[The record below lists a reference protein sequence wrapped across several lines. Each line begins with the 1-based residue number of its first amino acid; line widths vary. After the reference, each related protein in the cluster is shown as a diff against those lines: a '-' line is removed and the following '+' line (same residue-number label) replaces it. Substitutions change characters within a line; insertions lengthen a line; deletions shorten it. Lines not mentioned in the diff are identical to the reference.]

1 MRKRFFLNCLLMLT
15 LVLVMSTSAFAI
27 SESDVES
34 AVSASGKEAVSGNVL
49 VWFLCAIAFLKVSQK
64 IDSFL
69 SSLGLNV
76 GHTGGSMLSEA
87 MIAMRAINTAT
98 SAVGSALGSR
108 SRHGSAPASGK
119 SGSGS
124 AAAAGFFSGG
134 LVGMASR
141 KIASDAVRTAT
152 AEKNIVQPQ
161 QAEATV
167 SRTHASSDTHSGSQ
181 SASERR
187 RQNTSQLD
195 QNQQTVSSRAVKSE
209 QQERS
214 QQALHESQHSVDA
227 SQLHQDTQSAQEQQ
241 FHAALHTEDQQASHL
256 AFQSEQGE
264 FVGSV
269 VQSDEFDASSE
280 EARTEQSQVMQSA
293 LQQEQI
299 GATQREVQSEESRHA
314 QHDTDTDGDGKCDTC
329 GAAVSLTVTWDAD
342 SNGGTINGKASF
354 SETVKP
360 NSVPA
365 APSASP
371 VKTGHTFKN
380 WYTEKTGGKLYN
392 TVTSITTSQT
402 FYAQFTANTY
412 TVTWN
417 LGDGRS
423 ETTEQT
429 YGEKLLLPK
438 DPERK
443 NAEFLGWFT
452 EKDGGTE
459 VTTNTVFE
467 ETAATMYYAHWE
479 VTELFS
485 VTVPATLPLVVDEA
499 GKVYVASASIVNNS
513 TGDVKVSSVSVTSK
527 NGWEF
532 VPYSTNMAKAKVDAK
547 QVGFKINSSET
558 SKTGDSEVFTL
569 AAPWTVKEANALSI
583 NYDAVVSAVSQP
595 VTGQE
600 IMSVVFVLE
609 WA

>member
-1 MRKRFFLNCLLMLT
+1 MRKRFFLNCLLI
-15 LVLVMSTSAFAI
+15 LVLVAVMSTSAFAI

-119 SGSGS
+119 PGGGS

-152 AEKNIVQPQ
+152 TEKNIVQPQ

-167 SRTHASSDTHSGSQ
+167 SRTHANSDTHSGSQ
-181 SASERR
+181 SASEQQ

-195 QNQQTVSSRAVKSE
+195 QNQQTVSSRAVNSE
-209 QQERS
+209 QREKS

-227 SQLHQDTQSAQEQQ
+227 SQIHQDTQTAQEQQ

-256 AFQSEQGE
+256 SFQSEQGE

-299 GATQREVQSEESRHA
+299 GVTQREQA
-314 QHDTDTDGDGKCDTC
+314 QHTQQDARAATFGQVESQSQQHTAQSNKQFFSVRNGLSKTTIAERTVQTQERPGRFLHSRTMSAAPASTPASEVSAARSAPIPSAPTQFRSFGGTLFAKSLYQGGAFANDVIGTVAKGDCRTTGSITGETATRSLMSYMGFTALGEHAPNIPRYQDVEIGGGRITGREFTPEHPGGIDFCMYHADQYAKPKGDYSKVYSADDAAWYKQYAADTVERKPYQTEDGKI
-329 GAAVSLTVTWDAD
+329 AYHEKIVQKL
-342 SNGGTINGKASF
+342 
-354 SETVKP
+354 P
-360 NSVPA
+360 NP
-365 APSASP
+365 P
-371 VKTGHTFKN
+371 
-380 WYTEKTGGKLYN
+380 
-392 TVTSITTSQT
+392 Q
-402 FYAQFTANTY
+402 
-412 TVTWN
+412 
-417 LGDGRS
+417 R
-423 ETTEQT
+423 
-429 YGEKLLLPK
+429 K
-438 DPERK
+438 DR
-443 NAEFLGWFT
+443 
-452 EKDGGTE
+452 
-459 VTTNTVFE
+459 
-467 ETAATMYYAHWE
+467 M
-479 VTELFS
+479 
-485 VTVPATLPLVVDEA
+485 
-499 GKVYVASASIVNNS
+499 
-513 TGDVKVSSVSVTSK
+513 
-527 NGWEF
+527 
-532 VPYSTNMAKAKVDAK
+532 
-547 QVGFKINSSET
+547 
-558 SKTGDSEVFTL
+558 
-569 AAPWTVKEANALSI
+569 
-583 NYDAVVSAVSQP
+583 
-595 VTGQE
+595 
-600 IMSVVFVLE
+600 
-609 WA
+609 

>member
-1 MRKRFFLNCLLMLT
+1 MRKRFFLNCLLI
-15 LVLVMSTSAFAI
+15 LVLVAVMSTSAFAI

-98 SAVGSALGSR
+98 SAVGSALGSH

-119 SGSGS
+119 PGGGS

-181 SASERR
+181 SASEQQ

-195 QNQQTVSSRAVKSE
+195 QNQQTVSSRAVNSE
-209 QQERS
+209 QREKS
-214 QQALHESQHSVDA
+214 QQALHESQHSMDA
-227 SQLHQDTQSAQEQQ
+227 SQLHQDTQTAQEQQ

-299 GATQREVQSEESRHA
+299 GVTQREQA
-314 QHDTDTDGDGKCDTC
+314 QHTQQDTR
-329 GAAVSLTVTWDAD
+329 AATFGQVESQSRQHTAQSDKQFFSVRNGLSKTTIAERTVQAQERPGRFLHSRTPSAAP
-342 SNGGTINGKASF
+342 ASAPAN
-354 SETVKP
+354 E
-360 NSVPA
+360 VPA
-365 APSASP
+365 ARPAPIPSAPTQFRSFGGTLFAKSLYQGGAFAND
-371 VKTGHTFKN
+371 VIGTVAKGDYRTTG
-380 WYTEKTGGKLYN
+380 
-392 TVTSITTSQT
+392 SITGETATRSLMSYMGFTALGEHATNIPRYQDVEIGGGRIT
-402 FYAQFTANTY
+402 GREFTPEHPGGIDFCMYHADQYAQPKSDYSKVYSADDAAWY
-412 TVTWN
+412 KQYAADTV
-417 LGDGRS
+417 
-423 ETTEQT
+423 
-429 YGEKLLLPK
+429 
-438 DPERK
+438 ERK
-443 NAEFLGWFT
+443 PYQT
-452 EKDGGTE
+452 EDGKIAYHEKIVQKLPNPPQRKDR
-459 VTTNTVFE
+459 
-467 ETAATMYYAHWE
+467 M
-479 VTELFS
+479 
-485 VTVPATLPLVVDEA
+485 
-499 GKVYVASASIVNNS
+499 
-513 TGDVKVSSVSVTSK
+513 
-527 NGWEF
+527 
-532 VPYSTNMAKAKVDAK
+532 
-547 QVGFKINSSET
+547 
-558 SKTGDSEVFTL
+558 
-569 AAPWTVKEANALSI
+569 
-583 NYDAVVSAVSQP
+583 
-595 VTGQE
+595 
-600 IMSVVFVLE
+600 
-609 WA
+609 

>member
-98 SAVGSALGSR
+98 SAIGSALGSR

-119 SGSGS
+119 PGGGS

-152 AEKNIVQPQ
+152 AEKNIAQPQ

-181 SASERR
+181 SASEQQ

-195 QNQQTVSSRAVKSE
+195 QNQQTVSSRAVNSE
-209 QQERS
+209 QREKS
-214 QQALHESQHSVDA
+214 QQALHESQHSMDA
-227 SQLHQDTQSAQEQQ
+227 SQLHQNTQTAQEQQ

-256 AFQSEQGE
+256 AFQSENSE
-264 FVGSV
+264 FAGSV

-299 GATQREVQSEESRHA
+299 GVTQREVQSEESHHA
-314 QHDTDTDGDGKCDTC
+314 QHDTMDGFHTEQSGITQHTQQDTQTVTFGQVESQSQQHTAQSNKQFFSVRNGLSKTTIAERTVQAQERPGRFLHSRTPSAAPASAPANEAPAAWPAPIPSAPTQFRSFGGTLFAKSLYQGGAFANDVIGTVAKGDYRTTGSITGETATRSLTSYMGFTALGEHATNIPHYQDVEIGGGRITGREFTPEHPGGIDFCMYHADQYAQPKGDYSKVFSADDAAWYKQYAADTVERKPYQTEDGKI
-329 GAAVSLTVTWDAD
+329 AYHEKIVQKL
-342 SNGGTINGKASF
+342 
-354 SETVKP
+354 P
-360 NSVPA
+360 NP
-365 APSASP
+365 P
-371 VKTGHTFKN
+371 
-380 WYTEKTGGKLYN
+380 
-392 TVTSITTSQT
+392 Q
-402 FYAQFTANTY
+402 
-412 TVTWN
+412 
-417 LGDGRS
+417 R
-423 ETTEQT
+423 
-429 YGEKLLLPK
+429 K
-438 DPERK
+438 DR
-443 NAEFLGWFT
+443 
-452 EKDGGTE
+452 
-459 VTTNTVFE
+459 
-467 ETAATMYYAHWE
+467 M
-479 VTELFS
+479 
-485 VTVPATLPLVVDEA
+485 
-499 GKVYVASASIVNNS
+499 
-513 TGDVKVSSVSVTSK
+513 
-527 NGWEF
+527 
-532 VPYSTNMAKAKVDAK
+532 
-547 QVGFKINSSET
+547 
-558 SKTGDSEVFTL
+558 
-569 AAPWTVKEANALSI
+569 
-583 NYDAVVSAVSQP
+583 
-595 VTGQE
+595 
-600 IMSVVFVLE
+600 
-609 WA
+609 

>member
-1 MRKRFFLNCLLMLT
+1 MRKRFFLNCLLILT
-15 LVLVMSTSAFAI
+15 LVIVMSTNAFAI

-119 SGSGS
+119 SDGGS

-181 SASERR
+181 SASEQQ

-214 QQALHESQHSVDA
+214 QQALHESQRSVDA
-227 SQLHQDTQSAQEQQ
+227 SKLHQDTQTAQEQQ

-269 VQSDEFDASSE
+269 VQSDEFEASSE

-299 GATQREVQSEESRHA
+299 GVTQREQA
-314 QHDTDTDGDGKCDTC
+314 QHIQQDTQAATFGQVESQSRQHTAQSDKQFFSVRNGLSKTTIAERTVQAQERPGRFLHSRTPSAAPASAPANEAPAARPAPIPSAPTQFRSFGGTLFAKSLYQGGAFANDVIGTVAKGDYRTTGSITGETATRSLMSYMGFTALGEHAPNIPRYQDVEIGGGRITGREFTPEHPGGIDFCMYHADQYAKPKGDYSKVYSADDAAWYKQYAADTVERKPYQTEDGKI
-329 GAAVSLTVTWDAD
+329 AYHEKIVQKL
-342 SNGGTINGKASF
+342 
-354 SETVKP
+354 P
-360 NSVPA
+360 NP
-365 APSASP
+365 P
-371 VKTGHTFKN
+371 
-380 WYTEKTGGKLYN
+380 
-392 TVTSITTSQT
+392 Q
-402 FYAQFTANTY
+402 
-412 TVTWN
+412 
-417 LGDGRS
+417 R
-423 ETTEQT
+423 
-429 YGEKLLLPK
+429 K
-438 DPERK
+438 DR
-443 NAEFLGWFT
+443 
-452 EKDGGTE
+452 
-459 VTTNTVFE
+459 
-467 ETAATMYYAHWE
+467 M
-479 VTELFS
+479 
-485 VTVPATLPLVVDEA
+485 
-499 GKVYVASASIVNNS
+499 
-513 TGDVKVSSVSVTSK
+513 
-527 NGWEF
+527 
-532 VPYSTNMAKAKVDAK
+532 
-547 QVGFKINSSET
+547 
-558 SKTGDSEVFTL
+558 
-569 AAPWTVKEANALSI
+569 
-583 NYDAVVSAVSQP
+583 
-595 VTGQE
+595 
-600 IMSVVFVLE
+600 
-609 WA
+609 

>member
-1 MRKRFFLNCLLMLT
+1 MRKRFFLNCLLILT
-15 LVLVMSTSAFAI
+15 LVIVMSTNAFAI

-108 SRHGSAPASGK
+108 SHHASAPASGK
-119 SGSGS
+119 SGVGS
-124 AAAAGFFSGG
+124 AASAGFFSGG

-181 SASERR
+181 TASEQQ

-195 QNQQTVSSRAVKSE
+195 QNQQTVSSRVVNSE
-209 QQERS
+209 QREKS
-214 QQALHESQHSVDA
+214 QQALHESQHSMDA
-227 SQLHQDTQSAQEQQ
+227 SQLHQDTQTAQEQQ

-269 VQSDEFDASSE
+269 VQSDEFEASSE

-299 GATQREVQSEESRHA
+299 GVTQREQAQYTQQETQSSTFGQVESQSRQHTAQSDKQFFSVRNGLSKTTIAERTVQAQERPGRFLHSRTPSAAPASAPANEAPAARPAPIPSAPTQFRSFGGTLFAKSLYQGGAFANDVIGTVAKGDYRTTGSITGETATRSLMSYMGFTTLGEHA
-314 QHDTDTDGDGKCDTC
+314 TNIPRYQDVEIGGGRITGREFTPEHPGGIDFCMYHADQYAQPKGDYSKVYSAGDAAWYKQYAEDTVERKPYQAEDGKI
-329 GAAVSLTVTWDAD
+329 AYHEKIVQKL
-342 SNGGTINGKASF
+342 
-354 SETVKP
+354 P
-360 NSVPA
+360 NP
-365 APSASP
+365 P
-371 VKTGHTFKN
+371 
-380 WYTEKTGGKLYN
+380 
-392 TVTSITTSQT
+392 Q
-402 FYAQFTANTY
+402 
-412 TVTWN
+412 
-417 LGDGRS
+417 R
-423 ETTEQT
+423 
-429 YGEKLLLPK
+429 K
-438 DPERK
+438 DR
-443 NAEFLGWFT
+443 
-452 EKDGGTE
+452 
-459 VTTNTVFE
+459 
-467 ETAATMYYAHWE
+467 M
-479 VTELFS
+479 
-485 VTVPATLPLVVDEA
+485 
-499 GKVYVASASIVNNS
+499 
-513 TGDVKVSSVSVTSK
+513 
-527 NGWEF
+527 
-532 VPYSTNMAKAKVDAK
+532 
-547 QVGFKINSSET
+547 
-558 SKTGDSEVFTL
+558 
-569 AAPWTVKEANALSI
+569 
-583 NYDAVVSAVSQP
+583 
-595 VTGQE
+595 
-600 IMSVVFVLE
+600 
-609 WA
+609 

>member
-1 MRKRFFLNCLLMLT
+1 MRKRFFLNCLLILT
-15 LVLVMSTSAFAI
+15 LVVVMSTSAFAI

-119 SGSGS
+119 SSSGS

-181 SASERR
+181 SASEQQ

-195 QNQQTVSSRAVKSE
+195 QNQQTVSSRAVNSE
-209 QQERS
+209 QREKS
-214 QQALHESQHSVDA
+214 QQALHESQHSMDA
-227 SQLHQDTQSAQEQQ
+227 SQIHQDTQTAQEQQ

-299 GATQREVQSEESRHA
+299 GVTQREQA
-314 QHDTDTDGDGKCDTC
+314 QHIQQDTQAATFGQVESQSRQHTAQSDKQFFSVRNGLSKTTIAERTVQAQERPGRFLHSRTPSAAPASAPANEAPAARPAPIPSAPTQFRSFGGTLFAKSLYQGGAFANDVIGTVAKGDYRTTGSITGETATRSLMSYMGFTALGEHAPNIPRYQDVEIGGGRITGREFTPEHPGGIDFCMYHADQYAKPKGDYSKVYSADDAAWYKQYAADTVERKPYQTEDGKI
-329 GAAVSLTVTWDAD
+329 AYHEKIVQKL
-342 SNGGTINGKASF
+342 
-354 SETVKP
+354 P
-360 NSVPA
+360 NP
-365 APSASP
+365 P
-371 VKTGHTFKN
+371 
-380 WYTEKTGGKLYN
+380 
-392 TVTSITTSQT
+392 Q
-402 FYAQFTANTY
+402 
-412 TVTWN
+412 
-417 LGDGRS
+417 R
-423 ETTEQT
+423 
-429 YGEKLLLPK
+429 K
-438 DPERK
+438 DR
-443 NAEFLGWFT
+443 
-452 EKDGGTE
+452 
-459 VTTNTVFE
+459 
-467 ETAATMYYAHWE
+467 M
-479 VTELFS
+479 
-485 VTVPATLPLVVDEA
+485 
-499 GKVYVASASIVNNS
+499 
-513 TGDVKVSSVSVTSK
+513 
-527 NGWEF
+527 
-532 VPYSTNMAKAKVDAK
+532 
-547 QVGFKINSSET
+547 
-558 SKTGDSEVFTL
+558 
-569 AAPWTVKEANALSI
+569 
-583 NYDAVVSAVSQP
+583 
-595 VTGQE
+595 
-600 IMSVVFVLE
+600 
-609 WA
+609 

>member
-1 MRKRFFLNCLLMLT
+1 MRKRFFLNCLLILT
-15 LVLVMSTSAFAI
+15 LVIVMSTNAFAI

-108 SRHGSAPASGK
+108 SHHASAPASGK
-119 SGSGS
+119 SGVGS
-124 AAAAGFFSGG
+124 AASAGFFSGG

-181 SASERR
+181 TASEQQ

-195 QNQQTVSSRAVKSE
+195 QNQQTVSSRVVNSE
-209 QQERS
+209 QREKS
-214 QQALHESQHSVDA
+214 QQALHESQHSMDA
-227 SQLHQDTQSAQEQQ
+227 SQLHQDTQTAQEQQ

-269 VQSDEFDASSE
+269 VQSDEFEASSE

-299 GATQREVQSEESRHA
+299 GVTQREQAQYTQQETQSSTFGQVESQSRQHTAQSDKQFFSVRNGLSKTTIAERTVQAQERPGRFLHSR
-314 QHDTDTDGDGKCDTC
+314 TPS
-329 GAAVSLTVTWDAD
+329 AAPASAPANEAPAARPAPIPSAPTQFR
-342 SNGGTINGKASF
+342 SFGGTLFAKSLYQGGAFANDVIG
-354 SETVKP
+354 TVAKGDYRT
-360 NSVPA
+360 
-365 APSASP
+365 
-371 VKTGHTFKN
+371 TG
-380 WYTEKTGGKLYN
+380 
-392 TVTSITTSQT
+392 SIT
-402 FYAQFTANTY
+402 
-412 TVTWN
+412 
-417 LGDGRS
+417 G
-423 ETTEQT
+423 
-429 YGEKLLLPK
+429 
-438 DPERK
+438 
-443 NAEFLGWFT
+443 
-452 EKDGGTE
+452 
-459 VTTNTVFE
+459 
-467 ETAATMYYAHWE
+467 ETATRSLMSYMGFTTLGEHATNIPRYQDVEIGGGRITGREFTPEDYHHRYRNRKFRE
-479 VTELFS
+479 PGFCP
-485 VTVPATLPLVVDEA
+485 VPCR
-499 GKVYVASASIVNNS
+499 
-513 TGDVKVSSVSVTSK
+513 
-527 NGWEF
+527 
-532 VPYSTNMAKAKVDAK
+532 
-547 QVGFKINSSET
+547 
-558 SKTGDSEVFTL
+558 
-569 AAPWTVKEANALSI
+569 
-583 NYDAVVSAVSQP
+583 P
-595 VTGQE
+595 VCPAEGRLQQGLLRGRCC
-600 IMSVVFVLE
+600 MV
-609 WA
+609 

>member
-1 MRKRFFLNCLLMLT
+1 MRKRFFLNCLLILT
-15 LVLVMSTSAFAI
+15 LVIVMSTNAFAI

-108 SRHGSAPASGK
+108 SHHASAPASGK
-119 SGSGS
+119 SGVGS
-124 AAAAGFFSGG
+124 AASAGFFSGG

-181 SASERR
+181 TASEQQ

-195 QNQQTVSSRAVKSE
+195 QNQQTVSSRVVNSE
-209 QQERS
+209 QREKS
-214 QQALHESQHSVDA
+214 QQALHESQHSMDA
-227 SQLHQDTQSAQEQQ
+227 SQLHQDTQTAQEQQ

-269 VQSDEFDASSE
+269 VQSDEFEASSE

-299 GATQREVQSEESRHA
+299 GVTQREQAQYTQQETQSSTFGQVESQSRQHTAQSDKQFFSVRNGLSKTTIAERTVQAQERPGRFLHSRTPSAAPASAPANEAPAARPAPIPSAPTQFRSFGGTLFAKSLYQGGAFANDVIGTVAKGDYRTTGSITGETATRSLMSYMGFTTLGEHA
-314 QHDTDTDGDGKCDTC
+314 TNIPRYQDVEIGGGRITGREFTPEHPRGIDFCMYHADQYAQPKGDYSKVYSADDAAWYKQYAADTVERKPYQTEDGKI
-329 GAAVSLTVTWDAD
+329 AYHEKIVQKL
-342 SNGGTINGKASF
+342 
-354 SETVKP
+354 P
-360 NSVPA
+360 NP
-365 APSASP
+365 P
-371 VKTGHTFKN
+371 
-380 WYTEKTGGKLYN
+380 
-392 TVTSITTSQT
+392 Q
-402 FYAQFTANTY
+402 
-412 TVTWN
+412 
-417 LGDGRS
+417 R
-423 ETTEQT
+423 
-429 YGEKLLLPK
+429 K
-438 DPERK
+438 DR
-443 NAEFLGWFT
+443 
-452 EKDGGTE
+452 
-459 VTTNTVFE
+459 
-467 ETAATMYYAHWE
+467 M
-479 VTELFS
+479 
-485 VTVPATLPLVVDEA
+485 
-499 GKVYVASASIVNNS
+499 
-513 TGDVKVSSVSVTSK
+513 
-527 NGWEF
+527 
-532 VPYSTNMAKAKVDAK
+532 
-547 QVGFKINSSET
+547 
-558 SKTGDSEVFTL
+558 
-569 AAPWTVKEANALSI
+569 
-583 NYDAVVSAVSQP
+583 
-595 VTGQE
+595 
-600 IMSVVFVLE
+600 
-609 WA
+609 

>member
-1 MRKRFFLNCLLMLT
+1 MRKRFFLNCLLILA
-15 LVLVMSTSAFAI
+15 LVLVMSTNAFAI

-119 SGSGS
+119 PGGGS

-141 KIASDAVRTAT
+141 KIASDVVRTAT

-181 SASERR
+181 SASEQQ

-195 QNQQTVSSRAVKSE
+195 QNQQTVSSRAVNSE
-209 QQERS
+209 QQECS

-227 SQLHQDTQSAQEQQ
+227 SQIHQDTQTAQEQQ

-299 GATQREVQSEESRHA
+299 GVTQREQA
-314 QHDTDTDGDGKCDTC
+314 QHTQQDARAATFGQVESQSQQHTAQSNKQFFSVRNGLSKTTIAERTVQAQERPGRFLHSRTMSAAPASTPASEVSAARPAPIPSAPTQFHSFGGTLFAKSLYQGGAFANDVIGTVAKGDYRTTGSITGETATRSLMSYMGLTALGEHATNIPHYQDVEIGGGRITGREFTSEHPGGIDFCMYHADQYAQPKGDYSKVYSADDAAWYKQYAADTVERKPYQTEDGKI
-329 GAAVSLTVTWDAD
+329 AYHEKIVQKL
-342 SNGGTINGKASF
+342 
-354 SETVKP
+354 P
-360 NSVPA
+360 NP
-365 APSASP
+365 P
-371 VKTGHTFKN
+371 
-380 WYTEKTGGKLYN
+380 
-392 TVTSITTSQT
+392 Q
-402 FYAQFTANTY
+402 
-412 TVTWN
+412 
-417 LGDGRS
+417 R
-423 ETTEQT
+423 
-429 YGEKLLLPK
+429 K
-438 DPERK
+438 DR
-443 NAEFLGWFT
+443 
-452 EKDGGTE
+452 
-459 VTTNTVFE
+459 
-467 ETAATMYYAHWE
+467 M
-479 VTELFS
+479 
-485 VTVPATLPLVVDEA
+485 
-499 GKVYVASASIVNNS
+499 
-513 TGDVKVSSVSVTSK
+513 
-527 NGWEF
+527 
-532 VPYSTNMAKAKVDAK
+532 
-547 QVGFKINSSET
+547 
-558 SKTGDSEVFTL
+558 
-569 AAPWTVKEANALSI
+569 
-583 NYDAVVSAVSQP
+583 
-595 VTGQE
+595 
-600 IMSVVFVLE
+600 
-609 WA
+609 

>member
-1 MRKRFFLNCLLMLT
+1 MRKRFFLNFLLILA
-15 LVLVMSTSAFAI
+15 LVAVMSTSAFAI

-119 SGSGS
+119 PGGGS

-152 AEKNIVQPQ
+152 TEKNIVQPQ

-181 SASERR
+181 TASEQQ

-195 QNQQTVSSRAVKSE
+195 QNQQTVSFRAVKSE
-209 QQERS
+209 QRENS

-227 SQLHQDTQSAQEQQ
+227 SQIHQDTQTAQAQQ

-269 VQSDEFDASSE
+269 VQSDEFEASSE

-299 GATQREVQSEESRHA
+299 GVTQREQAQYTQQETQSSTFGQVESQSRQHTAQSDKQFFSVRNGLSKTTIAERTVQAQERPGRFLHSRTPSAAPASAPANEAPAARPAPIPSAPTQFRSFGGTLFAKSLYQGGAFANDVIGTVAKGDYRTTGSITGETATRSLMSYMGFTTLGEHA
-314 QHDTDTDGDGKCDTC
+314 TNIPRYQDVEIGGGRITGREFTPEHPGGIDFCMYHADQYAQPKGDYSKVYSADDAAWYKQYAEDTVERKPYQAEDGKI
-329 GAAVSLTVTWDAD
+329 AYHEKIVQKL
-342 SNGGTINGKASF
+342 
-354 SETVKP
+354 P
-360 NSVPA
+360 NP
-365 APSASP
+365 P
-371 VKTGHTFKN
+371 
-380 WYTEKTGGKLYN
+380 
-392 TVTSITTSQT
+392 Q
-402 FYAQFTANTY
+402 
-412 TVTWN
+412 
-417 LGDGRS
+417 R
-423 ETTEQT
+423 
-429 YGEKLLLPK
+429 K
-438 DPERK
+438 DR
-443 NAEFLGWFT
+443 
-452 EKDGGTE
+452 
-459 VTTNTVFE
+459 
-467 ETAATMYYAHWE
+467 M
-479 VTELFS
+479 
-485 VTVPATLPLVVDEA
+485 
-499 GKVYVASASIVNNS
+499 
-513 TGDVKVSSVSVTSK
+513 
-527 NGWEF
+527 
-532 VPYSTNMAKAKVDAK
+532 
-547 QVGFKINSSET
+547 
-558 SKTGDSEVFTL
+558 
-569 AAPWTVKEANALSI
+569 
-583 NYDAVVSAVSQP
+583 
-595 VTGQE
+595 
-600 IMSVVFVLE
+600 
-609 WA
+609 

>member
-15 LVLVMSTSAFAI
+15 LALVMSTSAFAI

-34 AVSASGKEAVSGNVL
+34 TVSASGKEAVSGNVL

-108 SRHGSAPASGK
+108 SRHASAPASGK
-119 SGSGS
+119 PGGGS

-152 AEKNIVQPQ
+152 TEKNIVQPQ

-181 SASERR
+181 TASEQQ

-214 QQALHESQHSVDA
+214 QQALHESQRSVDA

-299 GATQREVQSEESRHA
+299 GVTQREQA
-314 QHDTDTDGDGKCDTC
+314 QHTQQETQSSTFGQVESQSRQHTAQSDKQFFSVRNGLSKTTIAERTVQTQERPGRFLHSRTPSAAPASAPANEAPAARPAPIPSAPTQFRSFGGTLFAKSLYQGGAFANDVIGTVAQGDYRTTGSITGETATRSLMSYMGFTALGEHAPNIPCYQDVEIGGGRITGREFTPEHPGGIDFCMYHADQYAKPKGDYSKVYSADDAAWYKQYAADTVERKPYQAEDGKI
-329 GAAVSLTVTWDAD
+329 AYHEKIVQKL
-342 SNGGTINGKASF
+342 
-354 SETVKP
+354 P
-360 NSVPA
+360 NP
-365 APSASP
+365 P
-371 VKTGHTFKN
+371 
-380 WYTEKTGGKLYN
+380 
-392 TVTSITTSQT
+392 Q
-402 FYAQFTANTY
+402 
-412 TVTWN
+412 
-417 LGDGRS
+417 R
-423 ETTEQT
+423 
-429 YGEKLLLPK
+429 K
-438 DPERK
+438 DR
-443 NAEFLGWFT
+443 
-452 EKDGGTE
+452 
-459 VTTNTVFE
+459 
-467 ETAATMYYAHWE
+467 M
-479 VTELFS
+479 
-485 VTVPATLPLVVDEA
+485 
-499 GKVYVASASIVNNS
+499 
-513 TGDVKVSSVSVTSK
+513 
-527 NGWEF
+527 
-532 VPYSTNMAKAKVDAK
+532 
-547 QVGFKINSSET
+547 
-558 SKTGDSEVFTL
+558 
-569 AAPWTVKEANALSI
+569 
-583 NYDAVVSAVSQP
+583 
-595 VTGQE
+595 
-600 IMSVVFVLE
+600 
-609 WA
+609 

>member
-1 MRKRFFLNCLLMLT
+1 MRKRFFLNCLLILT
-15 LVLVMSTSAFAI
+15 LVIVMSTNAFAI

-108 SRHGSAPASGK
+108 SHHASAPASGK
-119 SGSGS
+119 SGVGS
-124 AAAAGFFSGG
+124 AASAGFFSGG

-181 SASERR
+181 TASEQQ

-195 QNQQTVSSRAVKSE
+195 QNQQTVSSRVVNSE
-209 QQERS
+209 QREKS
-214 QQALHESQHSVDA
+214 QQALHESQHSMDA
-227 SQLHQDTQSAQEQQ
+227 SQLHQDTQTAQEQQ

-269 VQSDEFDASSE
+269 VQSDEFEASSE

-299 GATQREVQSEESRHA
+299 GVTQREQAQYTQQETQSSTFGQVESQSRQHTAQSDKQFFSVRNGLSKTTIAERTVQAQERPGRFLHSRTPSAAPASAPANEAPAARPAPIPSAPTQFRSFGGTLFAKSLYQGGAFANDVIGTVAKGDYRTTGSITGETATRSLMSYMGFTTLGEHA
-314 QHDTDTDGDGKCDTC
+314 TNIPRYQDVEFGGGRITGREFTPEHPGGIDFCMYHADQYAQPKGDYSKVYSADDAAWYKQYAEDTVERKPYQAEDGKI
-329 GAAVSLTVTWDAD
+329 AYHEKIVQKL
-342 SNGGTINGKASF
+342 
-354 SETVKP
+354 P
-360 NSVPA
+360 NP
-365 APSASP
+365 P
-371 VKTGHTFKN
+371 
-380 WYTEKTGGKLYN
+380 
-392 TVTSITTSQT
+392 Q
-402 FYAQFTANTY
+402 
-412 TVTWN
+412 
-417 LGDGRS
+417 R
-423 ETTEQT
+423 
-429 YGEKLLLPK
+429 K
-438 DPERK
+438 DR
-443 NAEFLGWFT
+443 
-452 EKDGGTE
+452 
-459 VTTNTVFE
+459 
-467 ETAATMYYAHWE
+467 M
-479 VTELFS
+479 
-485 VTVPATLPLVVDEA
+485 
-499 GKVYVASASIVNNS
+499 
-513 TGDVKVSSVSVTSK
+513 
-527 NGWEF
+527 
-532 VPYSTNMAKAKVDAK
+532 
-547 QVGFKINSSET
+547 
-558 SKTGDSEVFTL
+558 
-569 AAPWTVKEANALSI
+569 
-583 NYDAVVSAVSQP
+583 
-595 VTGQE
+595 
-600 IMSVVFVLE
+600 
-609 WA
+609 

>member
-1 MRKRFFLNCLLMLT
+1 MRKRFFLNCLLI
-15 LVLVMSTSAFAI
+15 LVLVAVMSTSAFAI

-34 AVSASGKEAVSGNVL
+34 AVSASGKEAISGNVL

-119 SGSGS
+119 PGGGS

-152 AEKNIVQPQ
+152 TEKNIVQPQ

-167 SRTHASSDTHSGSQ
+167 SRTHANSDTHSGSQ
-181 SASERR
+181 SASEQQ

-195 QNQQTVSSRAVKSE
+195 QNQQTVSSRAVNSE
-209 QQERS
+209 QREKS
-214 QQALHESQHSVDA
+214 QQALHESQHSMDA

-269 VQSDEFDASSE
+269 VQSDEFEASSE

-299 GATQREVQSEESRHA
+299 GVTQREQAQYTQQETQSSTFGQVESQSRQHTAQSNKQFFSVRNGLSKTTIAERTVQAQERPGRFLHA
-314 QHDTDTDGDGKCDTC
+314 R
-329 GAAVSLTVTWDAD
+329 
-342 SNGGTINGKASF
+342 
-354 SETVKP
+354 
-360 NSVPA
+360 
-365 APSASP
+365 APSAAPASAP
-371 VKTGHTFKN
+371 ASEVSAARPAPIPSAPTQFRSFGGTLFAKSLYQGGAFANDVIGTVAKGDYRTTG
-380 WYTEKTGGKLYN
+380 
-392 TVTSITTSQT
+392 SITGETATRSLMSYMGFTALGEHATNIPRYQDVEIGGGRIT
-402 FYAQFTANTY
+402 GREFTPEHPGGIDFCMYHADQYAQPKGDYSKVYSVDDAAWY
-412 TVTWN
+412 KQYAADTV
-417 LGDGRS
+417 
-423 ETTEQT
+423 
-429 YGEKLLLPK
+429 
-438 DPERK
+438 ERK
-443 NAEFLGWFT
+443 PYQT
-452 EKDGGTE
+452 EDGKIAYHEKIVQKLPNPPQRKDR
-459 VTTNTVFE
+459 
-467 ETAATMYYAHWE
+467 M
-479 VTELFS
+479 
-485 VTVPATLPLVVDEA
+485 
-499 GKVYVASASIVNNS
+499 
-513 TGDVKVSSVSVTSK
+513 
-527 NGWEF
+527 
-532 VPYSTNMAKAKVDAK
+532 
-547 QVGFKINSSET
+547 
-558 SKTGDSEVFTL
+558 
-569 AAPWTVKEANALSI
+569 
-583 NYDAVVSAVSQP
+583 
-595 VTGQE
+595 
-600 IMSVVFVLE
+600 
-609 WA
+609 

>member
-1 MRKRFFLNCLLMLT
+1 MRKRFFLNCLLILT
-15 LVLVMSTSAFAI
+15 LVIVMSTNAFAI

-108 SRHGSAPASGK
+108 SHHASAPASGK
-119 SGSGS
+119 SGVGS
-124 AAAAGFFSGG
+124 AASAGFFSGG

-181 SASERR
+181 TASEQQ

-195 QNQQTVSSRAVKSE
+195 QNQQTVSSRVVNSE
-209 QQERS
+209 QREKS
-214 QQALHESQHSVDA
+214 QQALHESQHSMDA
-227 SQLHQDTQSAQEQQ
+227 SQLHQDTQTAQEQQ

-269 VQSDEFDASSE
+269 VQSDEFEASSE

-299 GATQREVQSEESRHA
+299 GVTQREQA
-314 QHDTDTDGDGKCDTC
+314 QHTQQDTQAATFGQVESQSRQHTAQSDKQFFSVRNGLSKTTIAERTVQAQERPGRFLHSRTPSAAPASAPASEVSAARSAPIPSAPTQFRSFGGTLFAKSLYQGGAFANDVIGTVAKGDYRTTGSITGETATRSLMSYMGFTALGEHATNIPRYQDVEIGGGRITGREFTPEHPGGIDFCMYHADQYAQPKGDYSKVYSADDAAWYKQYAADTVERKPYQAEDGKI
-329 GAAVSLTVTWDAD
+329 AYHEKIVQKL
-342 SNGGTINGKASF
+342 
-354 SETVKP
+354 P
-360 NSVPA
+360 NP
-365 APSASP
+365 P
-371 VKTGHTFKN
+371 
-380 WYTEKTGGKLYN
+380 
-392 TVTSITTSQT
+392 Q
-402 FYAQFTANTY
+402 
-412 TVTWN
+412 
-417 LGDGRS
+417 R
-423 ETTEQT
+423 
-429 YGEKLLLPK
+429 K
-438 DPERK
+438 DR
-443 NAEFLGWFT
+443 
-452 EKDGGTE
+452 
-459 VTTNTVFE
+459 
-467 ETAATMYYAHWE
+467 M
-479 VTELFS
+479 
-485 VTVPATLPLVVDEA
+485 
-499 GKVYVASASIVNNS
+499 
-513 TGDVKVSSVSVTSK
+513 
-527 NGWEF
+527 
-532 VPYSTNMAKAKVDAK
+532 
-547 QVGFKINSSET
+547 
-558 SKTGDSEVFTL
+558 
-569 AAPWTVKEANALSI
+569 
-583 NYDAVVSAVSQP
+583 
-595 VTGQE
+595 
-600 IMSVVFVLE
+600 
-609 WA
+609 

>member
-1 MRKRFFLNCLLMLT
+1 MRKRFFLNCLLILT
-15 LVLVMSTSAFAI
+15 LVIVMSTNAFAI

-108 SRHGSAPASGK
+108 SHHASAPASGK
-119 SGSGS
+119 SGVGS
-124 AAAAGFFSGG
+124 AASAGFFSGG

-181 SASERR
+181 TASEQQ

-195 QNQQTVSSRAVKSE
+195 QNQQTVSSRVVNSE
-209 QQERS
+209 QREKS
-214 QQALHESQHSVDA
+214 QQALHESQHSMDA
-227 SQLHQDTQSAQEQQ
+227 SQLHQDTQTAQEQQ

-269 VQSDEFDASSE
+269 VQSDEFEASSE

-299 GATQREVQSEESRHA
+299 GVTQREQAQYTQQETQSSTFGQVESQSRQHTAQSDKQFFSVRNGLSKTTIAERTVQAQERPGRFLHSRTPSAAPASAPANEAPAARPAPIPSAPTQFRSFGGTLFAKSLYQGGAFANDVIGTVAKGDYRTTGSITGETATRSLMSYMGFTTLGEHA
-314 QHDTDTDGDGKCDTC
+314 TNIPRYQDVEIGGGRITGREFTPEHPGGIDFCMYHADQYTQPKGDYSKVYSADDAAWYKQYAEDTVERKPYQAEDGKI
-329 GAAVSLTVTWDAD
+329 AYHEKIVQKL
-342 SNGGTINGKASF
+342 
-354 SETVKP
+354 P
-360 NSVPA
+360 NP
-365 APSASP
+365 P
-371 VKTGHTFKN
+371 
-380 WYTEKTGGKLYN
+380 
-392 TVTSITTSQT
+392 Q
-402 FYAQFTANTY
+402 
-412 TVTWN
+412 
-417 LGDGRS
+417 R
-423 ETTEQT
+423 
-429 YGEKLLLPK
+429 K
-438 DPERK
+438 DR
-443 NAEFLGWFT
+443 
-452 EKDGGTE
+452 
-459 VTTNTVFE
+459 
-467 ETAATMYYAHWE
+467 M
-479 VTELFS
+479 
-485 VTVPATLPLVVDEA
+485 
-499 GKVYVASASIVNNS
+499 
-513 TGDVKVSSVSVTSK
+513 
-527 NGWEF
+527 
-532 VPYSTNMAKAKVDAK
+532 
-547 QVGFKINSSET
+547 
-558 SKTGDSEVFTL
+558 
-569 AAPWTVKEANALSI
+569 
-583 NYDAVVSAVSQP
+583 
-595 VTGQE
+595 
-600 IMSVVFVLE
+600 
-609 WA
+609 

>member
-1 MRKRFFLNCLLMLT
+1 MRKRFFLNCLLI
-15 LVLVMSTSAFAI
+15 LVLVAVMSTSAFAI

-119 SGSGS
+119 PGGGS

-152 AEKNIVQPQ
+152 TEKNIVQPQ

-167 SRTHASSDTHSGSQ
+167 SRTHANSDTHSGSQ
-181 SASERR
+181 SASEQQ

-209 QQERS
+209 QQGKT
-214 QQALHESQHSVDA
+214 QQALHESQHSMDA
-227 SQLHQDTQSAQEQQ
+227 SQLHQDTQSTQEQQ

-256 AFQSEQGE
+256 SFQSENSE
-264 FVGSV
+264 FAGSV

-299 GATQREVQSEESRHA
+299 GVTQREQA
-314 QHDTDTDGDGKCDTC
+314 QHTQQDARAATFGQVESQSQQHTAQSNKQFFSVRNGLSKTTIAERTVQTQERPGRFLHSRTMSAAPASTPASEVSAARSAPIPSAPTQFRSFGGTLFAKSLYQGGAFANDVIGTVAKGDYRTTGSITGETATRSLTSYMGFTALGEHATNIPRYQDVEIGGGRITGREFTPEHPGGIDFCMYHADQYAKPKGDYSKVYSADDAAWYKQYAADTVERKPYQTEDGKI
-329 GAAVSLTVTWDAD
+329 AYHEKIVQKL
-342 SNGGTINGKASF
+342 
-354 SETVKP
+354 P
-360 NSVPA
+360 NP
-365 APSASP
+365 P
-371 VKTGHTFKN
+371 
-380 WYTEKTGGKLYN
+380 
-392 TVTSITTSQT
+392 Q
-402 FYAQFTANTY
+402 
-412 TVTWN
+412 
-417 LGDGRS
+417 R
-423 ETTEQT
+423 
-429 YGEKLLLPK
+429 K
-438 DPERK
+438 DR
-443 NAEFLGWFT
+443 
-452 EKDGGTE
+452 
-459 VTTNTVFE
+459 
-467 ETAATMYYAHWE
+467 M
-479 VTELFS
+479 
-485 VTVPATLPLVVDEA
+485 
-499 GKVYVASASIVNNS
+499 
-513 TGDVKVSSVSVTSK
+513 
-527 NGWEF
+527 
-532 VPYSTNMAKAKVDAK
+532 
-547 QVGFKINSSET
+547 
-558 SKTGDSEVFTL
+558 
-569 AAPWTVKEANALSI
+569 
-583 NYDAVVSAVSQP
+583 
-595 VTGQE
+595 
-600 IMSVVFVLE
+600 
-609 WA
+609 

>member
-1 MRKRFFLNCLLMLT
+1 MRKRFFLNFLLILA
-15 LVLVMSTSAFAI
+15 LVVVMSTSAFAI

-119 SGSGS
+119 SGGGS

-152 AEKNIVQPQ
+152 TEKNIVQPQ
-161 QAEATV
+161 QAESTV

-181 SASERR
+181 TASEQQ

-195 QNQQTVSSRAVKSE
+195 QNQQTVSSRAVNSE
-209 QQERS
+209 QREKS
-214 QQALHESQHSVDA
+214 QQALHESQHSVDT
-227 SQLHQDTQSAQEQQ
+227 SQIHQDTQTAQEQQ

-269 VQSDEFDASSE
+269 VQSDEFEASSE

-299 GATQREVQSEESRHA
+299 GVTQREQA
-314 QHDTDTDGDGKCDTC
+314 QHTQQDTQTATFRQVESQSRQHTAQSDKQFFSVRNGLSKTTIAERTVQAQERPGRFLHSRTMSAAPASAPASEVSAARPAPIPSAPTQFHSFGGTLFAKSLYQGGAFANDVIGTVAKGDCRTTGSITGETATRSLLSYMGLAALGEHATNIPRYQDVEIGGGRITGREFTPEHPGGIDFCMYHADQYAKPKGDYSKIYSADDAAWYKQYAADTVERKPYQTEDGKI
-329 GAAVSLTVTWDAD
+329 AYHEKIVQKL
-342 SNGGTINGKASF
+342 
-354 SETVKP
+354 P
-360 NSVPA
+360 NP
-365 APSASP
+365 P
-371 VKTGHTFKN
+371 
-380 WYTEKTGGKLYN
+380 
-392 TVTSITTSQT
+392 Q
-402 FYAQFTANTY
+402 
-412 TVTWN
+412 
-417 LGDGRS
+417 R
-423 ETTEQT
+423 
-429 YGEKLLLPK
+429 K
-438 DPERK
+438 DR
-443 NAEFLGWFT
+443 
-452 EKDGGTE
+452 
-459 VTTNTVFE
+459 
-467 ETAATMYYAHWE
+467 M
-479 VTELFS
+479 
-485 VTVPATLPLVVDEA
+485 
-499 GKVYVASASIVNNS
+499 
-513 TGDVKVSSVSVTSK
+513 
-527 NGWEF
+527 
-532 VPYSTNMAKAKVDAK
+532 
-547 QVGFKINSSET
+547 
-558 SKTGDSEVFTL
+558 
-569 AAPWTVKEANALSI
+569 
-583 NYDAVVSAVSQP
+583 
-595 VTGQE
+595 
-600 IMSVVFVLE
+600 
-609 WA
+609 

>member
-1 MRKRFFLNCLLMLT
+1 MQKLIAFDNLCSIAASEMPCLISPWYLVMRQKGISFPMRKRFFLNCLLILT
-15 LVLVMSTSAFAI
+15 LVIVMSTNAFAI

-119 SGSGS
+119 SGGGS

-134 LVGMASR
+134 LVGMAGR

-152 AEKNIVQPQ
+152 TEKNIVQPQ

-167 SRTHASSDTHSGSQ
+167 SRTHANSDTHSGSQ
-181 SASERR
+181 SASEQQ

-209 QQERS
+209 QQEKN
-214 QQALHESQHSVDA
+214 QQALHESQHSMDA
-227 SQLHQDTQSAQEQQ
+227 SQLHQDTQTAQEQQ

-299 GATQREVQSEESRHA
+299 GATQREQAQYTQQEPQSSTFGQVESQSRQHTAQSDKQFFSVRNGLSKTTIAERTVQTQERPGRFLHSRTPSAAPASAPANEAPAARPAPIPSAPTQFRSFGGTLFAKSLYQGGAFANDVIGTVAKGDYRTTGSITGETATRSLMSYMGFTALGEHA
-314 QHDTDTDGDGKCDTC
+314 PNIPRYQDVEIGGGRITGREFTPEHPGGIDFCMYHADQYAKPKGDYSKIYSADDAAWYKQYAADTVERKPYQTEDGKI
-329 GAAVSLTVTWDAD
+329 AYHEKIVQKL
-342 SNGGTINGKASF
+342 
-354 SETVKP
+354 P
-360 NSVPA
+360 NP
-365 APSASP
+365 P
-371 VKTGHTFKN
+371 
-380 WYTEKTGGKLYN
+380 
-392 TVTSITTSQT
+392 Q
-402 FYAQFTANTY
+402 
-412 TVTWN
+412 
-417 LGDGRS
+417 R
-423 ETTEQT
+423 
-429 YGEKLLLPK
+429 K
-438 DPERK
+438 DR
-443 NAEFLGWFT
+443 
-452 EKDGGTE
+452 
-459 VTTNTVFE
+459 
-467 ETAATMYYAHWE
+467 M
-479 VTELFS
+479 
-485 VTVPATLPLVVDEA
+485 
-499 GKVYVASASIVNNS
+499 
-513 TGDVKVSSVSVTSK
+513 
-527 NGWEF
+527 
-532 VPYSTNMAKAKVDAK
+532 
-547 QVGFKINSSET
+547 
-558 SKTGDSEVFTL
+558 
-569 AAPWTVKEANALSI
+569 
-583 NYDAVVSAVSQP
+583 
-595 VTGQE
+595 
-600 IMSVVFVLE
+600 
-609 WA
+609 

>member
-1 MRKRFFLNCLLMLT
+1 MRKRFFLNCLLI
-15 LVLVMSTSAFAI
+15 LVLVAVMSTSAFAI

-108 SRHGSAPASGK
+108 SRHGSVPASGK
-119 SGSGS
+119 PGGGSP
-124 AAAAGFFSGG
+124 AAAGFFSGG
-134 LVGMASR
+134 LAGMASC

-152 AEKNIVQPQ
+152 TEKNIVQPQ

-181 SASERR
+181 SASEQQ

-195 QNQQTVSSRAVKSE
+195 QNQQTVSSRAVNSE

-227 SQLHQDTQSAQEQQ
+227 SQLHQDTQTAQEQQ

-256 AFQSEQGE
+256 SFQSESSE

-299 GATQREVQSEESRHA
+299 GVTQREQA
-314 QHDTDTDGDGKCDTC
+314 QHIQQDTQAATFGQVESQSRQHTAQSNKQFFSVRNGLSKTTIAERTVQAQERPGRFLHSRTPSAAPASAPANEAPAARPAPIPSAPTQFRSFGGTLFAKSLYQGGAFANDVIGTVAKGDYRTTGSITGETATRSLMSYMGFTVLGEHAPNIPRYQDVEIGGGRITGREFTPEHPGGIDFCMYHADQYAKPKGDYSKVYSADDAAWYKQYAADTVERKPYQTEDGKI
-329 GAAVSLTVTWDAD
+329 AYHEKIVQKL
-342 SNGGTINGKASF
+342 
-354 SETVKP
+354 P
-360 NSVPA
+360 NP
-365 APSASP
+365 P
-371 VKTGHTFKN
+371 
-380 WYTEKTGGKLYN
+380 
-392 TVTSITTSQT
+392 Q
-402 FYAQFTANTY
+402 
-412 TVTWN
+412 
-417 LGDGRS
+417 R
-423 ETTEQT
+423 
-429 YGEKLLLPK
+429 K
-438 DPERK
+438 DR
-443 NAEFLGWFT
+443 
-452 EKDGGTE
+452 
-459 VTTNTVFE
+459 
-467 ETAATMYYAHWE
+467 M
-479 VTELFS
+479 
-485 VTVPATLPLVVDEA
+485 
-499 GKVYVASASIVNNS
+499 
-513 TGDVKVSSVSVTSK
+513 
-527 NGWEF
+527 
-532 VPYSTNMAKAKVDAK
+532 
-547 QVGFKINSSET
+547 
-558 SKTGDSEVFTL
+558 
-569 AAPWTVKEANALSI
+569 
-583 NYDAVVSAVSQP
+583 
-595 VTGQE
+595 
-600 IMSVVFVLE
+600 
-609 WA
+609 

>member
-1 MRKRFFLNCLLMLT
+1 MRKRFFLNCLLIFV
-15 LVLVMSTSAFAI
+15 LVAVMSTSAFAI

-98 SAVGSALGSR
+98 SAVGSAFGSH

-119 SGSGS
+119 PGGGS

-181 SASERR
+181 SASEQQ

-195 QNQQTVSSRAVKSE
+195 QNQQTVSFRAVKSE
-209 QQERS
+209 QQEKN
-214 QQALHESQHSVDA
+214 QQALHESQHSMDA

-269 VQSDEFDASSE
+269 VQSDEFEASSE

-299 GATQREVQSEESRHA
+299 GITQREQAQYTQQDTQTATFGQVESQSQQHTAQSNKQFFSVRNGLSKTTIAERTVQAQERPGRFLHSRTPSAAPASAPVSEAPAARPAPIPSAPTQFRSFGGTLFAKSLYQGGAFANDVIGTVAKGDYRTTGSITGETATRSLTSYMGFTALGEHA
-314 QHDTDTDGDGKCDTC
+314 PNIPRYQDVEIGGGRITGREFTPEHPGGIDFCMYHADQYAKPKGDYSKVYSADDAAWYKQYAADTVERKPYQAEDGKI
-329 GAAVSLTVTWDAD
+329 AYHEKIVQKL
-342 SNGGTINGKASF
+342 
-354 SETVKP
+354 P
-360 NSVPA
+360 NP
-365 APSASP
+365 PQR
-371 VKTGHTFKN
+371 K
-380 WYTEKTGGKLYN
+380 
-392 TVTSITTSQT
+392 
-402 FYAQFTANTY
+402 
-412 TVTWN
+412 
-417 LGDGRS
+417 GR
-423 ETTEQT
+423 
-429 YGEKLLLPK
+429 
-438 DPERK
+438 
-443 NAEFLGWFT
+443 
-452 EKDGGTE
+452 
-459 VTTNTVFE
+459 
-467 ETAATMYYAHWE
+467 M
-479 VTELFS
+479 
-485 VTVPATLPLVVDEA
+485 
-499 GKVYVASASIVNNS
+499 
-513 TGDVKVSSVSVTSK
+513 
-527 NGWEF
+527 
-532 VPYSTNMAKAKVDAK
+532 
-547 QVGFKINSSET
+547 
-558 SKTGDSEVFTL
+558 
-569 AAPWTVKEANALSI
+569 
-583 NYDAVVSAVSQP
+583 
-595 VTGQE
+595 
-600 IMSVVFVLE
+600 
-609 WA
+609 